1 MTGWGACIT
10 AVMMMIM
17 VTVTTRR
24 VLCMACSNASGT
36 EWVDGE
42 DDGWLP
48 LVIVIKVM
56 ESAICESRRA
66 ICELRRAICESPHD
80 CLSSLTRPDGDPA
93 AAM

>member
-24 VLCMACSNASGT
+24 ALCMACSNASGT

-66 ICELRRAICESPHD
+66 ICESPHD
-80 CLSSLTRPDGDPA
+80 CLSSLTRLNGDPA